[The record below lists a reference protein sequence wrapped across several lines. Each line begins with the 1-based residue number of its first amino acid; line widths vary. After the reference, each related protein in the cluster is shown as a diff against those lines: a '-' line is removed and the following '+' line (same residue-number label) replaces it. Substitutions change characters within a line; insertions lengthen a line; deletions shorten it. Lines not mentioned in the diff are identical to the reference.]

1 MVRTVNS
8 SASGRIGQY
17 AFTLVE
23 VLMAGTVLAIIAV
36 GSAAAMVQAPRI
48 TREANEDVR
57 VRAAMRGMV
66 AEISAASFSKF
77 AAAYHGS
84 GFDIDGVRAAEG
96 DADGKPGQ
104 IRVERVGAAAGTYY
118 VVTVMVTWH
127 GVNGVRSISSAHYI
141 ANVRGDTG
149 VPSEPNEA
157 S

>member
-1 MVRTVNS
+1 MVRTVNRS
-8 SASGRIGQY
+8 TSGRIGQY

-48 TREANEDVR
+48 TRGANEDVR

-66 AEISAASFSKF
+66 AEISAAPFSEF
-77 AAAYHGS
+77 ASEYQGA
-84 GFDIDGVRAAEG
+84 GFNINGVKAVAG

-104 IRVERVGAAAGTYY
+104 IHVERVGAGAATYY
-118 VVTVMVTWH
+118 VVTVKVTWQ
-127 GVNGVRSISSAHYI
+127 GVNGLRSVSSAHYI

-149 VPSEPNEA
+149 VPSDPNEA

>member
-1 MVRTVNS
+1 MVRTVNRS
-8 SASGRIGQY
+8 TSGRMGQY

-66 AEISAASFSKF
+66 AEISAAPFSGF

-84 GFDIDGVRAAEG
+84 GFNIDGVSAVEG

-104 IRVERVGAAAGTYY
+104 IHIRRIGTYAATYY
-118 VVTVMVTWH
+118 VVTVKVTWQSVH
-127 GVNGVRSISSAHYI
+127 GPRSVSSAHYI

-149 VPSEPNEA
+149 VPSDPGGA

>member
-1 MVRTVNS
+1 MVRTVNRS
-8 SASGRIGQY
+8 TSGRMGQY

-48 TREANEDVR
+48 SRGADEDVR
-57 VRAAMRGMV
+57 VRTAMRGIV
-66 AEISAASFSKF
+66 AEISAAPFSEF
-77 AAAYHGS
+77 APVYHGT
-84 GFDIDGVRAAEG
+84 GFDIEGINAVDG

-104 IRVERVGAAAGTYY
+104 IHVKRIGAFAATYY
-118 VVTVMVTWH
+118 VVTVKVTWE
-127 GVNGVRSISSAHYI
+127 GVNGTRTVASAHYI

-149 VPSEPNEA
+149 VPSDPNEV